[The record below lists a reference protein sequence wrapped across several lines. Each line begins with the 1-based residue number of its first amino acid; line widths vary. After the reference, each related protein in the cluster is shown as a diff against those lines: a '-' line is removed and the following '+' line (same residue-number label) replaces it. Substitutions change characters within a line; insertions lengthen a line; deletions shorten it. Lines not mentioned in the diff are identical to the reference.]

1 MGKSIREQLNL
12 KIGKIKSK
20 VHGSRLKSEE
30 KKRAKLLEKE
40 TKLDA
45 KLSKEAEIR
54 ESKKK
59 TQKIQHRINMKKG
72 KVPKGTKKS
81 GKKKESFAEKLAK
94 ANKLFE

>member
-1 MGKSIREQLNL
+1 MGKGIREQLSL
-12 KIGKIKSK
+12 KIGNIKSK
-20 VHGSRLKSEE
+20 VHVSRLKSEE
-30 KKRAKLLEKE
+30 KKRAKLIEKE
-40 TKLDA
+40 TKIDE

-59 TQKIQHRINMKKG
+59 TQKIQHRINVKKG
-72 KVPKGTKKS
+72 KAPKGEKKS